1 MTDLAYMPLV
11 EVAGLLEKREISPVE
26 LTRRLLERI
35 DRVDTRLHSYRT
47 VLADRALEQARR
59 AEEEIARGEYRGI
72 LHGVPIAVKD
82 LVYTAGIPTCCGST
96 SCMKA

>member
-35 DRVDTRLHSYRT
+35 DRADTPAQLSHRPCR
-47 VLADRALEQARR
+47 
-59 AEEEIARGEYRGI
+59 
-72 LHGVPIAVKD
+72 
-82 LVYTAGIPTCCGST
+82 
-96 SCMKA
+96 